1 MKNITYRTNYL
12 SEEDVEGIKEYDLGS
27 MDFGNFD
34 FGSVLYYMVRD
45 VDIGRP
51 DIISQRLYGTTNYWW
66 FLMWFNGVSDVW
78 NDLRAGMVLKYP
90 AIERIREG
98 IKLYDKENKTA

>member
-1 MKNITYRTNYL
+1 
-12 SEEDVEGIKEYDLGS
+12 
-27 MDFGNFD
+27 
-34 FGSVLYYMVRD
+34 
-45 VDIGRP
+45 
-51 DIISQRLYGTTNYWW
+51 
-66 FLMWFNGVSDVW
+66 MWFNGVSDVW